1 MGADTSEHG
10 QVTTGGDGAMLS
22 ALRQML
28 VRAPRRIA
36 LAFLPILFVGTGA
49 AAVTGPPPD
58 EKSPRSEYLTD
69 VWQVQDGLPRN
80 QIQTMVRTRDGYL
93 WLGTPS
99 GLVRFDGIRFTTFN
113 QGQLKVN
120 NVHALLQDR
129 QGRLWIGTYGA
140 GLYVYDQGRF
150 TAIGPADGLG
160 ALLIRSLFEDRQERL
175 WVGTTGEG
183 VSVREGARFRTL
195 RTGDGLSN
203 DTVRVVY
210 QGPDERIWI
219 GTNARGLTCWEN
231 GRLRA
236 YGVKPGPLSDYGPS
250 DASVDDNVLDLWQ
263 DPAGT
268 LWIATDADGL
278 WHLAGGRM
286 TAFRPPRE
294 TGRRGVRRLLPNSS
308 GVLWVGT
315 DGGGLWRLDGSR
327 FEAFATRD
335 GLPSDLIQTLLEDPG
350 NGVWVG
356 TPDGL
361 ALLRQRA
368 FAAVGV
374 REGLTS
380 GFVTAVAGSRGGGI
394 WVGTRAG
401 LHHVDGARLTVRS
414 VLARLKNTMV
424 LSVLEDRTGTLWV
437 GTREGLWQ
445 VRGDDLV
452 LVKAAAGLRSSYIS
466 AIEEDDKGD
475 LWIGTRLGLARF
487 RNGTITYAP
496 GAEDLPN
503 ITSVL
508 ATADGSVWAGT
519 DGAGLARVQGGR
531 CTKYEVGGGLLDAVV
546 TALYDDGDSLWIATL
561 GGLNRM
567 RDGRLRGYAS
577 AEGLPSGGIL
587 SVVDDGRGSLWM
599 GTFRGVVRVD
609 RRSLDALDAGGIA
622 RLRTTLYDKSDGM
635 PTREISRTGQTRGWR
650 DDRGRLWFPT
660 VSGLAVVDPAHV
672 PLDMKPPQVAI
683 EEVRADDAVLM
694 PDAFAVLPSGV
705 RRFEFRYT
713 AFAFSAPG
721 KIRFRY
727 KLEGFDPDW
736 IDAGTQRVAYY
747 TNVPSRQYR
756 FRVTASNRDGV
767 WNEDGAI
774 FGFAIAAPFYRRSLF
789 WATVAVAAVALAFA
803 FHRLHLRRVKAQF
816 AVVAAE
822 RSRIA
827 REIHDTLAQGFIGIG
842 VQLETAA
849 KLQSVSAEQSR
860 EHLDRARILVRSSL
874 ADARRTVWAL
884 RSEALEQHDL
894 AAALDQVAR
903 QLSGDH
909 DVRVRVSGPRRR
921 LPAEVENNLLRIG
934 QEALANAVRHA
945 QAAEICIDLEFR
957 RGAVCLSVRD
967 DGCGF
972 DVEHAARST
981 SGHFGLAG
989 IRERVQNLGGELTLT
1004 SRPGHGSEVVVEV
1017 PVA

>member
-1 MGADTSEHG
+1 
-10 QVTTGGDGAMLS
+10 MLS
-22 ALRQML
+22 ALRQMI
-28 VRAPRRIA
+28 VPAPLRIA
-36 LAFLPILFVGTGA
+36 VTLLPILLVGTGA
-49 AAVTGPPPD
+49 AAVTGPPPG
-58 EKSPRSEYLTD
+58 EKPPRSEYLTD
-69 VWQVQDGLPRN
+69 VWQVEDGLPRN
-80 QIQTMVRTRDGYL
+80 QIQAMVRTRDGYL
-93 WLGTPS
+93 WLGTS
-99 GLVRFDGIRFTTFN
+99 DGLVRFDGIRFTTFN

-140 GLYVYDQGRF
+140 GLYVYEQGRF

-160 ALLIRSLFEDRQERL
+160 ALLIRSLFEDRQGRL
-175 WVGTTGEG
+175 WVGTNEEG

-210 QGPDERIWI
+210 QAPDERIWI
-219 GTNARGLTCWEN
+219 GTNGRGLTCWEN

-278 WHLAGGRM
+278 WHLAGGRI

-294 TGRRGVRRLLPNSS
+294 TGRRGVRRLLPDSS

-315 DGGGLWRLDGSR
+315 DGGGLWRLDAGR
-327 FEAFATRD
+327 FEAFAIRD
-335 GLPSDLIQTLLEDPG
+335 GLPSDLVQTLLEDPG
-350 NGVWVG
+350 SGVWVG
-356 TPDGL
+356 TRDGL
-361 ALLRQRA
+361 ARLRRRA
-368 FAAVGV
+368 FTAVGV
-374 REGLTS
+374 REGLTN
-380 GFVTAVAGSRGGGI
+380 GFVTAVAGSRGGGM

-401 LHHVDGARLTVRS
+401 LHHVDGDRMTARS
-414 VLARLKNTMV
+414 VLPRLPNTMV
-424 LSVLEDRTGTLWV
+424 LSVLEDRAGTLWV

-452 LVKAAAGLRSSYIS
+452 RVEAAAGLRSSYIS

-475 LWIGTRLGLARF
+475 VWIGTRLGLARL
-487 RNGTITYAP
+487 RNGTVTYVP

-503 ITSVL
+503 ITAVL

-546 TALYDDGDSLWIATL
+546 TALYEDGDSLWIATL

-567 RDGRLRGYAS
+567 HDGRLRGYTRAH
-577 AEGLPSGGIL
+577 GLPTGSIL
-587 SVVDDGRGSLWM
+587 SVLDDGRGSLWM

-609 RRSLDALDAGGIA
+609 RRSFDDVDAGGIA
-622 RLRTTLYDKSDGM
+622 KLRTTLYDKSDGM
-635 PTREISRTGQTRGWR
+635 PTSEISRAGQTRGWR
-650 DDRGRLWFPT
+650 DGRGRLWFPT
-660 VSGLAVVDPAHV
+660 VSGLAVVDPARV

-683 EEVRADDAVLM
+683 EEVRADDAVVTSGA
-694 PDAFAVLPSGV
+694 PAVLPSGL

-713 AFAFSAPG
+713 AFAFAAPD

-727 KLEGFDPDW
+727 KLEGYDPDW
-736 IDAGTQRVAYY
+736 IDAGIRRVAYY
-747 TNVPSRQYR
+747 TSVPPRQYR
-756 FRVTASNRDGV
+756 FRVKAGNRDGV
-767 WNEDGAI
+767 WNEAGAS
-774 FGFAIAAPFYRRSLF
+774 FDFALAAPFYRHPLF
-789 WATVAVAAVALAFA
+789 WAAIVLAGAALAFA
-803 FHRLHLRRVKAQF
+803 FHRLHLRQVKTQF
-816 AVVAAE
+816 AAVMVE
-822 RSRIA
+822 RGRIA
-827 REIHDTLAQGFIGIG
+827 REIHDTLAQGFVGIG

-849 KLQSVSAEQSR
+849 KMQPISAEQAR

-884 RSEALEQHDL
+884 RSETLEKHDL
-894 AAALDQVAR
+894 AGALDLVAR

-909 DVRVRVSGPRRR
+909 DVKVRVSGPRRR

-934 QEALANAVRHA
+934 QEALANAARHA
-945 QAAEICIDLEFR
+945 HADEISVDLRFGEGVVR
-957 RGAVCLSVRD
+957 LSVRD

-972 DVEHAARST
+972 DVEHAAQAT

-989 IRERVQNLGGELTLT
+989 IRERVHNLGGELNLL
-1004 SRPGHGSEVVVEV
+1004 SRPGQGSEVVVEV